1 MSQVGPPS
9 ESSSGGGT
17 PVDSA
22 VLRTRSFGGL
32 FSNVALWGECHLGC
46 PVWSLSV
53 SKSGIL
59 CGCDDGSLVLL
70 NSNMGCCFRLQ
81 EAHGSAI
88 THISWADDGLHFL
101 TVGTD
106 LVVKVWSCCGSKE
119 AECVFTMHQIS
130 PVISACFHPKA
141 YSACSPGVQ
150 LSPRSMS
157 NNPPSSAGGHHVC
170 TVFVLTSDRKIGVWT
185 DGMVEMYESIS
196 AKDSMPMSMSAHVR
210 AAVFLSSSSSLLQ
223 SNHSPEIFLALGTK
237 NGDLLLYSF
246 CSESGIG
253 FEASVSCRN
262 KRGKFSEGSPG
273 VGVHW
278 VSGSELV
285 LSTQDNRVRLIK
297 ISAPQ
302 KKKVSMH
309 VVKKFKGHKSSG
321 GDVPLT
327 AFVHSAPFARS
338 VLMVGS
344 ECGRVYVWPLDPP
357 ESSALEAS
365 GNQKSKSIISSAT
378 PSTNPA
384 PSLLTKFF
392 HSIKPSR
399 AKTSTDTWLAVG
411 APDKLT
417 AVVPAPWVPHQGRIA
432 GASCAVTS
440 SLDGSVKL
448 FLAEYS

>member
-9 ESSSGGGT
+9 ESSSGAGT
-17 PVDSA
+17 PLDSA
-22 VLRTRSFGGL
+22 VQRTRSFGGL
-32 FSNVALWGECHLGC
+32 FSNVTLWGECHLGC

-59 CGCDDGSLVLL
+59 CGCDDGSIVLL
-70 NSNMGCCFRLQ
+70 NSNMGCCFRMQ

-88 THISWADDGLHFL
+88 THIAWAEDGLHFL

-106 LVVKVWSCCGSKE
+106 LVVKVWSCCGSE
-119 AECVFTMHQIS
+119 AECVFTMHQIF
-130 PVISACFHPKA
+130 PVISACFHPLA
-141 YSACSPGVQ
+141 YPASSPGVQ
-150 LSPRSMS
+150 LSPRSTS
-157 NNPPSSAGGHHVC
+157 NNPPSSAGARHHVC

-210 AAVFLSSSSSLLQ
+210 PPVFLSSSSSLLLGKR
-223 SNHSPEIFLALGTK
+223 SPEIFLALGTK

-302 KKKVSMH
+302 KKKNFNACSE
-309 VVKKFKGHKSSG
+309 KIQRPQIFRRRRSSHG
-321 GDVPLT
+321 LCPL
-327 AFVHSAPFARS
+327 
-338 VLMVGS
+338 GS
-344 ECGRVYVWPLDPP
+344 LRQV
-357 ESSALEAS
+357 
-365 GNQKSKSIISSAT
+365 
-378 PSTNPA
+378 
-384 PSLLTKFF
+384 
-392 HSIKPSR
+392 R
-399 AKTSTDTWLAVG
+399 
-411 APDKLT
+411 
-417 AVVPAPWVPHQGRIA
+417 
-432 GASCAVTS
+432 
-440 SLDGSVKL
+440 LDGRL
-448 FLAEYS
+448 